1 MNNAMQKTSIEGQVV
16 PISNNGRS
24 LTAADIRH
32 RINTIQ
38 EVMTAVMKEGVHYGI
53 IPGCKK
59 PSLYKPGSE
68 VLLVTFQIATSIH
81 VTDLSTDDCIRYQV
95 RVIGTHAPSG
105 MLLGEGIGECSSNE
119 EKYKWRKAH
128 DDEFNATPENRRR
141 IKFGKYKDKQVRTE
155 PADVANT
162 ILKMAKKRAQVD
174 MTLTTTGASDC
185 FEQDVEDLPEELLH
199 AHQEPTPEDRL
210 AQRKAVHDAALAKH
224 SESVTFIKERLAA
237 NDGEA
242 ALSEWRSIDES
253 DRNALW
259 LAPTKGGCFTTAER
273 DAMNKQA
280 EIESKKVRSAIAD
293 SEQAAADR
301 EIMQG
306 AQQL

>member
-1 MNNAMQKTSIEGQVV
+1 MNTPQKDQAMQVIEGRVA
-16 PISNNGRS
+16 PINNNRS
-24 LTAADIRH
+24 LTAVDIRH

-119 EKYKWRKAH
+119 EKYKWRKAW

-185 FEQDVEDLPEELLH
+185 FEQDVEDMPEELLH
-199 AHQEPTPEDRL
+199 AHQEPTPEERDAR
-210 AQRKAVHDAALAKH
+210 RKAAHDAALAIH
-224 SESVTFIKERLAA
+224 SESVAFIKTCVASEDWPAA
-237 NDGEA
+237 A
-242 ALSEWRSIDES
+242 QEWYGIPQADQK
-253 DRNALW
+253 ALW
-259 LAPTKGGCFTTAER
+259 LASTKGGCFTTAER
-273 DAMNKQA
+273 TALKEKLPK
-280 EIESKKVRSAIAD
+280 EITA
-293 SEQAAADR
+293 
-301 EIMQG
+301 
-306 AQQL
+306 

>member
-1 MNNAMQKTSIEGQVV
+1 MNAQSKQAMQTIEGQVV
-16 PISNNGRS
+16 PISNNSRS

-81 VTDLSTDDCIRYQV
+81 VTDLSTEDCIRYQV
-95 RVIGTHAPSG
+95 RVIGTHAPTG
-105 MLLGEGIGECSSNE
+105 VLLGEGIGECSSNE
-119 EKYKWRKAH
+119 EKYKWRKAW

-199 AHQEPTPEDRL
+199 AHQEPSPEELL
-210 AQRKAVHDAALAKH
+210 ARRKAVHDAALAKH
-224 SESVTFIKERLAA
+224 SESVAFIKERIEAKDLAA
-237 NDGEA
+237 VA
-242 ALSEWRSIDES
+242 TEWGAIPQEDQM
-253 DRNALW
+253 ALW
-259 LAPTKGGCFTTAER
+259 LASTKGGCFTTDER
-273 DAMNKQA
+273 RTIKEDLPKPTTQENA
-280 EIESKKVRSAIAD
+280 S
-293 SEQAAADR
+293 
-301 EIMQG
+301 
-306 AQQL
+306 